1 MENSTKKKNIS
12 EKEKNATLES
22 LWLNYYNDTLF
33 AKGIITE
40 RERNKMR
47 LAIKRRHA
55 SKER

>member
-22 LWLNYYNDTLF
+22 LWLNYYNDTLY
-33 AKGIITE
+33 AEGIITE
-40 RERNKMR
+40 REHNKMR

>member
-1 MENSTKKKNIS
+1 MENSANKKNIS

-33 AKGIITE
+33 AKRIITE

>member
-1 MENSTKKKNIS
+1 MENSTQKKNIS